1 MGKHARAFQL
11 LMVENANIL
20 QLQLAEISS
29 IVVLLRPGLKSFVAP
44 AWRIQSDS

>member
-20 QLQLAEISS
+20 QLQEAEISS
-29 IVVLLRPGLKSFVAP
+29 SSFAARFEIFCCTSLENP
-44 AWRIQSDS
+44 E